1 MPIVSKSLVLLAN
14 QPTAAEPDRKRW
26 RVDGV
31 DARGHRY
38 VHGPFGGTQAEADA
52 ILAGVVWELTAIDK
66 SELLDWVTAR
76 NTVASFDYTNRDI
89 TQADG
94 EEYIFQWFAEAQ
106 GDDAMLVAWWMDSIN
121 TGTFNAIRDR
131 IGYTAL
137 QGADIT
143 SRFTF
148 MVAVEPW
155 YQFTVE
161 AP

>member
-1 MPIVSKSLVLLAN
+1 MPIVSRTLTKLAN
-14 QPTAAEPDRKRW
+14 REDLVPGWKRW

-31 DARGHRY
+31 DAKGRNY
-38 VHGPFGGTQAEADA
+38 VHGPFGGTQADADA
-52 ILAGVVWELTAIDK
+52 VLASVIWELTGADNAD
-66 SELLDWVTAR
+66 LLQWVQAR
-76 NTVASFDYTNRDI
+76 NTVDSFDYTDRDI

-94 EEYIFQWFAEAQ
+94 EEYIYQWFAEAA
-106 GDDAMLVAWWMDSIN
+106 GDDAMTVAWWMDDIN
-121 TGTFNAIRDR
+121 TGKFNAIRDR
-131 IGYTAL
+131 IGYTGD

>member
-26 RVDGV
+26 RVDGI

-52 ILAGVVWELTAIDK
+52 VLAGVVWELTGIDNA
-66 SELLDWVTAR
+66 ELLDWVKAR

-94 EEYIFQWFAEAQ
+94 EEYIFQWFAEAD
-106 GDDAMLVAWWMDSIN
+106 GDEAITVAWWMDSIN

-155 YQFTVE
+155 YQFIVE